1 MKKSLLATALSAVF
15 AIAAPIAFAETPDAA
30 ADASIV
36 VAQAA
41 QQRAPDAAGT
51 QQQARDPK
59 QFRTPSERV
68 EARLAFARTQ
78 LKITDAQQP
87 QWDNF
92 ANVLRKHARAMDE
105 RFQQR
110 RAQWEAARAQNQGQS
125 GDAARLHSAQP
136 PRPTIT
142 AIERLE
148 RSQQRL
154 AERTARLNEVVT
166 AAKPLYAALSP
177 EQKQVADGMLAQRG
191 HHHGHGKDHHR
202 GAHRGA

>member
-1 MKKSLLATALSAVF
+1 MKTSLLATALSAAFV
-15 AIAAPIAFAETPDAA
+15 IAAPIAYAQTAESA
-30 ADASIV
+30 ADAPVV

-41 QQRAPDAAGT
+41 SPAAPSAGAPRE
-51 QQQARDPK
+51 ARDSK

-110 RAQWEAARAQNQGQS
+110 RAQWEAARADNGGQS
-125 GDAARLHSAQP
+125 GDAARLQSAQP
-136 PRPTIT
+136 QRPSVT

-154 AERTARLNEVVT
+154 AERSARLNEVVA

-177 EQKQVADGMLAQRG
+177 EQQQTADGMLAR
-191 HHHGHGKDHHR
+191 HGQHDHGKNHHR
-202 GAHRGA
+202 GMHRGA